1 MLIGGFCA
9 VMMNVLIRFAAYR
22 LHPFEVTFFRCL
34 FSLFVMLPFIIRSG
48 PSILA
53 TPKVGFYTLRAV
65 VGLISMLSWFY
76 GITIVPLATA
86 TAVNFTAPLFA
97 TMAAALILH
106 EDVRL
111 RRWIAVVI
119 GFVGVLVI
127 MRPGRESL
135 DAMLLLILLSAAS
148 SAMNNITVK
157 YLVRTERPNTIVA
170 LFSVYLTPLSL
181 IPALFVWEW
190 PDLKSL
196 GALVGLGVI
205 GTLSHL
211 SVARAYLAA
220 DASACAPYEFV
231 RLPYAALIGYLLF
244 GEVSDG
250 WTWVGAAI
258 IAGAATAKEVGGFAV
273 RCDVTNA
280 ADTEQA
286 VAAARERHG
295 PARLAIACA
304 GIGTA
309 GRIVGRDGPLP
320 LDEFR
325 RTVEVNLIGSFNL
338 LRLAAADLTALDPL
352 GDGERGLIV
361 LTASVAAYEGQIG
374 QAAYSASK
382 GGIVGLT
389 LPAARELARYG
400 VRVVAIAP
408 GIFAT
413 PMLAGL
419 PQNVQDSLGAS
430 VPFPPRLGRPEE
442 YAQLV
447 LDLCRNVMINGSVVR
462 LDGALRMA
470 PR

>member
-196 GALVGLGVI
+196 GALVGLGII
-205 GTLSHL
+205 GTLAHL

-258 IAGAATAKEVGGFAV
+258 IAGAAIYVAHREAKLARIGRMVPVARPAV
-273 RCDVTNA
+273 R
-280 ADTEQA
+280 
-286 VAAARERHG
+286 
-295 PARLAIACA
+295 
-304 GIGTA
+304 
-309 GRIVGRDGPLP
+309 
-320 LDEFR
+320 
-325 RTVEVNLIGSFNL
+325 
-338 LRLAAADLTALDPL
+338 
-352 GDGERGLIV
+352 
-361 LTASVAAYEGQIG
+361 
-374 QAAYSASK
+374 
-382 GGIVGLT
+382 
-389 LPAARELARYG
+389 
-400 VRVVAIAP
+400 
-408 GIFAT
+408 
-413 PMLAGL
+413 
-419 PQNVQDSLGAS
+419 
-430 VPFPPRLGRPEE
+430 
-442 YAQLV
+442 
-447 LDLCRNVMINGSVVR
+447 
-462 LDGALRMA
+462 
-470 PR
+470 

>member
-97 TMAAALILH
+97 TMAAALVLH

-135 DAMLLLILLSAAS
+135 DAMLVLILLSAAS

-196 GALVGLGVI
+196 GALVGLGII
-205 GTLSHL
+205 GTLAHL

-258 IAGAATAKEVGGFAV
+258 IAGAAIYVAHREAK
-273 RCDVTNA
+273 
-280 ADTEQA
+280 
-286 VAAARERHG
+286 
-295 PARLAIACA
+295 LA
-304 GIGTA
+304 
-309 GRIVGRDGPLP
+309 
-320 LDEFR
+320 
-325 RTVEVNLIGSFNL
+325 
-338 LRLAAADLTALDPL
+338 
-352 GDGERGLIV
+352 
-361 LTASVAAYEGQIG
+361 
-374 QAAYSASK
+374 
-382 GGIVGLT
+382 
-389 LPAARELARYG
+389 
-400 VRVVAIAP
+400 
-408 GIFAT
+408 
-413 PMLAGL
+413 
-419 PQNVQDSLGAS
+419 
-430 VPFPPRLGRPEE
+430 RLGRAVAVARP
-442 YAQLV
+442 A
-447 LDLCRNVMINGSVVR
+447 VR
-462 LDGALRMA
+462 
-470 PR
+470 

>member
-65 VGLISMLSWFY
+65 VGLVSMLSWFY

-97 TMAAALILH
+97 TMAAALVLH

-190 PDLKSL
+190 SDLKSL
-196 GALVGLGVI
+196 GALIGLGII
-205 GTLSHL
+205 GTLAHL

-231 RLPYAALIGYLLF
+231 RLPYPALIGYLLF

-258 IAGAATAKEVGGFAV
+258 IAGAAIYVAHREAKLARVGRGVPVARPAV
-273 RCDVTNA
+273 R
-280 ADTEQA
+280 
-286 VAAARERHG
+286 
-295 PARLAIACA
+295 
-304 GIGTA
+304 
-309 GRIVGRDGPLP
+309 
-320 LDEFR
+320 
-325 RTVEVNLIGSFNL
+325 
-338 LRLAAADLTALDPL
+338 
-352 GDGERGLIV
+352 
-361 LTASVAAYEGQIG
+361 
-374 QAAYSASK
+374 
-382 GGIVGLT
+382 
-389 LPAARELARYG
+389 
-400 VRVVAIAP
+400 
-408 GIFAT
+408 
-413 PMLAGL
+413 
-419 PQNVQDSLGAS
+419 
-430 VPFPPRLGRPEE
+430 
-442 YAQLV
+442 
-447 LDLCRNVMINGSVVR
+447 
-462 LDGALRMA
+462 
-470 PR
+470 

>member
-1 MLIGGFCA
+1 
-9 VMMNVLIRFAAYR
+9 MMNVLIRFAAYR

-97 TMAAALILH
+97 TMAAALVLH

-205 GTLSHL
+205 GTLAHL

-258 IAGAATAKEVGGFAV
+258 IAGAAIYVAHREAKLARIGRAVPVARPAV
-273 RCDVTNA
+273 R
-280 ADTEQA
+280 
-286 VAAARERHG
+286 
-295 PARLAIACA
+295 
-304 GIGTA
+304 
-309 GRIVGRDGPLP
+309 
-320 LDEFR
+320 
-325 RTVEVNLIGSFNL
+325 
-338 LRLAAADLTALDPL
+338 
-352 GDGERGLIV
+352 
-361 LTASVAAYEGQIG
+361 
-374 QAAYSASK
+374 
-382 GGIVGLT
+382 
-389 LPAARELARYG
+389 
-400 VRVVAIAP
+400 
-408 GIFAT
+408 
-413 PMLAGL
+413 
-419 PQNVQDSLGAS
+419 
-430 VPFPPRLGRPEE
+430 
-442 YAQLV
+442 
-447 LDLCRNVMINGSVVR
+447 
-462 LDGALRMA
+462 
-470 PR
+470 

>member
-48 PSILA
+48 PTLLA
-53 TPKVGFYTLRAV
+53 TPKMGFYTLRAI

-111 RRWIAVVI
+111 RRWAAVVVGFI
-119 GFVGVLVI
+119 GVIVI
-127 MRPGRESL
+127 MRPSRESI
-135 DAMLLLILLSAAS
+135 DPMLLLILLSAAS

-190 PDLKSL
+190 PDLRSL
-196 GALVGLGVI
+196 GALAGLGII
-205 GTLSHL
+205 GTLAHL

-258 IAGAATAKEVGGFAV
+258 IAGAAIYVAHREAK
-273 RCDVTNA
+273 
-280 ADTEQA
+280 
-286 VAAARERHG
+286 
-295 PARLAIACA
+295 LA
-304 GIGTA
+304 
-309 GRIVGRDGPLP
+309 
-320 LDEFR
+320 
-325 RTVEVNLIGSFNL
+325 
-338 LRLAAADLTALDPL
+338 
-352 GDGERGLIV
+352 
-361 LTASVAAYEGQIG
+361 
-374 QAAYSASK
+374 
-382 GGIVGLT
+382 
-389 LPAARELARYG
+389 
-400 VRVVAIAP
+400 
-408 GIFAT
+408 
-413 PMLAGL
+413 
-419 PQNVQDSLGAS
+419 
-430 VPFPPRLGRPEE
+430 RLGRAMPV
-442 YAQLV
+442 A
-447 LDLCRNVMINGSVVR
+447 RPAVR
-462 LDGALRMA
+462 
-470 PR
+470 

>member
-48 PSILA
+48 PGILA

-97 TMAAALILH
+97 TMAAALVLH

-111 RRWIAVVI
+111 RRWAAVVI
-119 GFVGVLVI
+119 GFIGVLVI

-196 GALVGLGVI
+196 GALIGLGII
-205 GTLSHL
+205 GTLAHL

-250 WTWVGAAI
+250 WTWFGAAI
-258 IAGAATAKEVGGFAV
+258 IAGAAIYVAHREAK
-273 RCDVTNA
+273 
-280 ADTEQA
+280 
-286 VAAARERHG
+286 
-295 PARLAIACA
+295 LA
-304 GIGTA
+304 
-309 GRIVGRDGPLP
+309 
-320 LDEFR
+320 
-325 RTVEVNLIGSFNL
+325 
-338 LRLAAADLTALDPL
+338 
-352 GDGERGLIV
+352 
-361 LTASVAAYEGQIG
+361 
-374 QAAYSASK
+374 
-382 GGIVGLT
+382 
-389 LPAARELARYG
+389 
-400 VRVVAIAP
+400 
-408 GIFAT
+408 
-413 PMLAGL
+413 
-419 PQNVQDSLGAS
+419 
-430 VPFPPRLGRPEE
+430 RLGRTVPV
-442 YAQLV
+442 A
-447 LDLCRNVMINGSVVR
+447 RPAVR
-462 LDGALRMA
+462 
-470 PR
+470 

>member
-1 MLIGGFCA
+1 
-9 VMMNVLIRFAAYR
+9 
-22 LHPFEVTFFRCL
+22 
-34 FSLFVMLPFIIRSG
+34 
-48 PSILA
+48 
-53 TPKVGFYTLRAV
+53 
-65 VGLISMLSWFY
+65 MLSWFY

-97 TMAAALILH
+97 TMAAALVLH

-135 DAMLLLILLSAAS
+135 DPMLLLILLSAAS

-196 GALVGLGVI
+196 GALIGLGII
-205 GTLSHL
+205 GTLAHL

-258 IAGAATAKEVGGFAV
+258 IAGAAIYVAHREAK
-273 RCDVTNA
+273 
-280 ADTEQA
+280 
-286 VAAARERHG
+286 
-295 PARLAIACA
+295 LA
-304 GIGTA
+304 
-309 GRIVGRDGPLP
+309 
-320 LDEFR
+320 
-325 RTVEVNLIGSFNL
+325 
-338 LRLAAADLTALDPL
+338 
-352 GDGERGLIV
+352 
-361 LTASVAAYEGQIG
+361 
-374 QAAYSASK
+374 
-382 GGIVGLT
+382 
-389 LPAARELARYG
+389 
-400 VRVVAIAP
+400 
-408 GIFAT
+408 
-413 PMLAGL
+413 
-419 PQNVQDSLGAS
+419 
-430 VPFPPRLGRPEE
+430 RLGRGVPV
-442 YAQLV
+442 A
-447 LDLCRNVMINGSVVR
+447 RPAVR
-462 LDGALRMA
+462 
-470 PR
+470 

>member
-97 TMAAALILH
+97 TMAAALVLH

-111 RRWIAVVI
+111 RRWAAVVI
-119 GFVGVLVI
+119 GFIGVLVI

-190 PDLKSL
+190 SDLKSL
-196 GALVGLGVI
+196 AALIGLGII
-205 GTLSHL
+205 GTLAHL

-258 IAGAATAKEVGGFAV
+258 IAGAAIYVAHREAK
-273 RCDVTNA
+273 
-280 ADTEQA
+280 
-286 VAAARERHG
+286 
-295 PARLAIACA
+295 LA
-304 GIGTA
+304 
-309 GRIVGRDGPLP
+309 
-320 LDEFR
+320 
-325 RTVEVNLIGSFNL
+325 
-338 LRLAAADLTALDPL
+338 
-352 GDGERGLIV
+352 
-361 LTASVAAYEGQIG
+361 
-374 QAAYSASK
+374 
-382 GGIVGLT
+382 
-389 LPAARELARYG
+389 
-400 VRVVAIAP
+400 
-408 GIFAT
+408 
-413 PMLAGL
+413 
-419 PQNVQDSLGAS
+419 
-430 VPFPPRLGRPEE
+430 RLGRTVAATRP
-442 YAQLV
+442 A
-447 LDLCRNVMINGSVVR
+447 VR
-462 LDGALRMA
+462 
-470 PR
+470 

>member
-97 TMAAALILH
+97 TMAAALVLH

-111 RRWIAVVI
+111 RRWAAVVI
-119 GFVGVLVI
+119 GFLGVLVI

-196 GALVGLGVI
+196 GALIGLGII
-205 GTLSHL
+205 GTLAHL

-258 IAGAATAKEVGGFAV
+258 IGGAAIYVAHREAK
-273 RCDVTNA
+273 
-280 ADTEQA
+280 
-286 VAAARERHG
+286 
-295 PARLAIACA
+295 LA
-304 GIGTA
+304 
-309 GRIVGRDGPLP
+309 
-320 LDEFR
+320 
-325 RTVEVNLIGSFNL
+325 
-338 LRLAAADLTALDPL
+338 
-352 GDGERGLIV
+352 
-361 LTASVAAYEGQIG
+361 
-374 QAAYSASK
+374 
-382 GGIVGLT
+382 
-389 LPAARELARYG
+389 
-400 VRVVAIAP
+400 
-408 GIFAT
+408 
-413 PMLAGL
+413 
-419 PQNVQDSLGAS
+419 
-430 VPFPPRLGRPEE
+430 RLGRTVPV
-442 YAQLV
+442 A
-447 LDLCRNVMINGSVVR
+447 RPAVR
-462 LDGALRMA
+462 
-470 PR
+470 

>member
-97 TMAAALILH
+97 TMAAALVLH

-111 RRWIAVVI
+111 RRWAAVVI
-119 GFVGVLVI
+119 GFLGVLVI

-190 PDLKSL
+190 SDLKSL
-196 GALVGLGVI
+196 AALIGLGII
-205 GTLSHL
+205 GTLAHL

-258 IAGAATAKEVGGFAV
+258 IAGAAIYVAHREAK
-273 RCDVTNA
+273 
-280 ADTEQA
+280 
-286 VAAARERHG
+286 
-295 PARLAIACA
+295 LA
-304 GIGTA
+304 
-309 GRIVGRDGPLP
+309 
-320 LDEFR
+320 
-325 RTVEVNLIGSFNL
+325 
-338 LRLAAADLTALDPL
+338 
-352 GDGERGLIV
+352 
-361 LTASVAAYEGQIG
+361 
-374 QAAYSASK
+374 
-382 GGIVGLT
+382 
-389 LPAARELARYG
+389 
-400 VRVVAIAP
+400 
-408 GIFAT
+408 
-413 PMLAGL
+413 
-419 PQNVQDSLGAS
+419 
-430 VPFPPRLGRPEE
+430 RLGRTVPV
-442 YAQLV
+442 A
-447 LDLCRNVMINGSVVR
+447 RPAVR
-462 LDGALRMA
+462 
-470 PR
+470 

>member
-53 TPKVGFYTLRAV
+53 TPKLGFYTLRAV
-65 VGLISMLSWFY
+65 IGLISMLSWFY

-97 TMAAALILH
+97 TMAAALVLH
-106 EDVRL
+106 EDVRF
-111 RRWIAVVI
+111 RRWAAVVI
-119 GFVGVLVI
+119 GFIGVLVI

-135 DAMLLLILLSAAS
+135 DPMLLLILLSAAS

-157 YLVRTERPNTIVA
+157 YLLRTERPNTIVA

-196 GALVGLGVI
+196 GALVGLGII
-205 GTLSHL
+205 GTLAHL
-211 SVARAYLAA
+211 AVARAYLAA

-258 IAGAATAKEVGGFAV
+258 IAGAAIYVAHREAKLARIGRMVPVARPAV
-273 RCDVTNA
+273 R
-280 ADTEQA
+280 
-286 VAAARERHG
+286 
-295 PARLAIACA
+295 
-304 GIGTA
+304 
-309 GRIVGRDGPLP
+309 
-320 LDEFR
+320 
-325 RTVEVNLIGSFNL
+325 
-338 LRLAAADLTALDPL
+338 
-352 GDGERGLIV
+352 
-361 LTASVAAYEGQIG
+361 
-374 QAAYSASK
+374 
-382 GGIVGLT
+382 
-389 LPAARELARYG
+389 
-400 VRVVAIAP
+400 
-408 GIFAT
+408 
-413 PMLAGL
+413 
-419 PQNVQDSLGAS
+419 
-430 VPFPPRLGRPEE
+430 
-442 YAQLV
+442 
-447 LDLCRNVMINGSVVR
+447 
-462 LDGALRMA
+462 
-470 PR
+470 

>member
-97 TMAAALILH
+97 TMAAALVLH

-111 RRWIAVVI
+111 RRWAAVVI
-119 GFVGVLVI
+119 GFIGVLVI

-190 PDLKSL
+190 SDLKSL
-196 GALVGLGVI
+196 AALIGLGII
-205 GTLSHL
+205 GTLAHL

-258 IAGAATAKEVGGFAV
+258 IAGAAIYVAHREAK
-273 RCDVTNA
+273 
-280 ADTEQA
+280 
-286 VAAARERHG
+286 
-295 PARLAIACA
+295 LA
-304 GIGTA
+304 
-309 GRIVGRDGPLP
+309 
-320 LDEFR
+320 
-325 RTVEVNLIGSFNL
+325 
-338 LRLAAADLTALDPL
+338 
-352 GDGERGLIV
+352 
-361 LTASVAAYEGQIG
+361 
-374 QAAYSASK
+374 
-382 GGIVGLT
+382 
-389 LPAARELARYG
+389 
-400 VRVVAIAP
+400 
-408 GIFAT
+408 
-413 PMLAGL
+413 
-419 PQNVQDSLGAS
+419 
-430 VPFPPRLGRPEE
+430 RLGRTVPV
-442 YAQLV
+442 A
-447 LDLCRNVMINGSVVR
+447 RPAVR
-462 LDGALRMA
+462 
-470 PR
+470 

>member
-97 TMAAALILH
+97 TMAAALVLH

-205 GTLSHL
+205 GTLAHL

-258 IAGAATAKEVGGFAV
+258 IAGAAIY
-273 RCDVTNA
+273 
-280 ADTEQA
+280 
-286 VAAARERHG
+286 VAHRE
-295 PARLAIACA
+295 ARLAR
-304 GIGTA
+304 IGRA
-309 GRIVGRDGPLP
+309 VP
-320 LDEFR
+320 
-325 RTVEVNLIGSFNL
+325 
-338 LRLAAADLTALDPL
+338 
-352 GDGERGLIV
+352 
-361 LTASVAAYEGQIG
+361 VAR
-374 QAAYSASK
+374 
-382 GGIVGLT
+382 
-389 LPAARELARYG
+389 PA
-400 VRVVAIAP
+400 VR
-408 GIFAT
+408 
-413 PMLAGL
+413 
-419 PQNVQDSLGAS
+419 
-430 VPFPPRLGRPEE
+430 
-442 YAQLV
+442 
-447 LDLCRNVMINGSVVR
+447 
-462 LDGALRMA
+462 
-470 PR
+470 

>member
-97 TMAAALILH
+97 TMAAALVLH

-190 PDLKSL
+190 PDPKSL
-196 GALVGLGVI
+196 GALIGLGII
-205 GTLSHL
+205 GTLAHL

-258 IAGAATAKEVGGFAV
+258 IAGAAIYVAHREAKLARVGRGVPVARPAV
-273 RCDVTNA
+273 R
-280 ADTEQA
+280 
-286 VAAARERHG
+286 
-295 PARLAIACA
+295 
-304 GIGTA
+304 
-309 GRIVGRDGPLP
+309 
-320 LDEFR
+320 
-325 RTVEVNLIGSFNL
+325 
-338 LRLAAADLTALDPL
+338 
-352 GDGERGLIV
+352 
-361 LTASVAAYEGQIG
+361 
-374 QAAYSASK
+374 
-382 GGIVGLT
+382 
-389 LPAARELARYG
+389 
-400 VRVVAIAP
+400 
-408 GIFAT
+408 
-413 PMLAGL
+413 
-419 PQNVQDSLGAS
+419 
-430 VPFPPRLGRPEE
+430 
-442 YAQLV
+442 
-447 LDLCRNVMINGSVVR
+447 
-462 LDGALRMA
+462 
-470 PR
+470 